1 MFCQFFDSIDRN
13 SSYNYIHVN
22 LNLDFNQFYNVIPNL
37 VDKFK
42 FVRNISIIIITIRL
56 NLRIHSVGDSVLKKK
71 GGLILYFSSSIFL
84 INRFESIK
92 FDSNSFSTIFPKVPT
107 IFFSSSFRL
116 DK

>member
-1 MFCQFFDSIDRN
+1 M
-13 SSYNYIHVN
+13 N

-71 GGLILYFSSSIFL
+71 GLILYFSSSIFL

-92 FDSNSFSTIFPKVPT
+92 FDFNSFSTIFPKVPT

-116 DK
+116 DE

>member
-1 MFCQFFDSIDRN
+1 M
-13 SSYNYIHVN
+13 N

-71 GGLILYFSSSIFL
+71 GLILYFSSSIFL

-116 DK
+116 DE